1 LGIEAERI
9 LHMGERCMSQHTQ
22 VRAKMTVNEVVVTTY
37 SESVKL
43 SPVCGGSTS
52 KEDNS
57 YAAATPGGKLELT
70 VDNAAVKGFF
80 KPGRKYYIDISE
92 CPEEAQK

>member
-1 LGIEAERI
+1 
-9 LHMGERCMSQHTQ
+9 MDK
-22 VRAKMTVNEVVVTTY
+22 VRAKMSVNEVVQTTY

-43 SPVCGGSTS
+43 APVCGGQTS

-57 YAAATPGGKLELT
+57 FAAATPGGKLELT
-70 VDNAAVKGFF
+70 VDNPAVKGFF
-80 KPGRKYYIDISE
+80 KPGRKYYVDIHE

>member
-1 LGIEAERI
+1 
-9 LHMGERCMSQHTQ
+9 MS
-22 VRAKMTVNEVVVTTY
+22 VNEILTTTY

-43 SPVCGGSTS
+43 SPVMGGTTS

-57 YAAATPGGKLELT
+57 FASATPVGKLELT
-70 VDNAAVKGFF
+70 VDNPQVKGFF
-80 KPGRKYYIDISE
+80 KPGRKYYVDIHE